1 MSDIYYL
8 PAVELARK
16 IARGEI
22 SSLELTE
29 GYIDRIATLDERIN
43 AVPVRTFE
51 RAISDA
57 RRADEARARGQSLGP
72 LHGVPMT
79 IKESY
84 VMAGTPATWGLEAFR
99 HNVASEDGLAVQRFR
114 AAGAHFLGKTN
125 VPADLADFQS
135 YNSIYGT
142 TNNPRD
148 LDRTPGGS
156 SGGSAA
162 AIAAGMTAL
171 EAGSDIGGSIRNPA
185 HFNGVFGH
193 KPTWGVVPQS
203 GHELIAG
210 APDSDLSVCGPI
222 ARDARDLKL
231 ALSVMSGPTA
241 REAIGWK
248 LDLPAADITSLGD
261 FRVAVW
267 HTDELAPVSSATA
280 ARVQMVADCLAAK
293 GAVVSDTARPD
304 IDFRKAH
311 DTYQSLLSAV
321 MSSAQPSEYIERL
334 KSEVKALRK
343 DDVSPEAV
351 NARAAIMMHRD
362 WLRLNFKREKLRLA
376 WDAFF
381 SQWDILICPQMAT
394 SAFPHDHRPMRER
407 VLEVDGV
414 DRPYFEQLFWSGIVT
429 APLLPSTVFPTG
441 LDQHGLPIGLQAV
454 SGPYRDYRCIEF
466 ARLIVEETGGFEP
479 PVYSW

>member
-1 MSDIYYL
+1 MSDIYYQS
-8 PAVELARK
+8 ARELARK
-16 IARGEI
+16 INRGAI

-29 GYIDRIATLDERIN
+29 GYINRIVKLDGSIN

-51 RAISDA
+51 KAIEDA
-57 RRADEARARGQSLGP
+57 KRADEATAKGQSLGP

-84 VMAGTPATWGLEAFR
+84 VIAGTPATWGLEAFR
-99 HNVASEDGLAVQRFR
+99 NNVASKDGLTVKRFR
-114 AAGAHFLGKTN
+114 DAGAHFLGKTN
-125 VPADLADFQS
+125 VPVDLADFQS
-135 YNSIYGT
+135 YNPIYGT

-148 LDRTPGGS
+148 LNRPPGGS

-162 AIAAGMTAL
+162 ALAAGMTAL

-193 KPTWGVVPQS
+193 KPTWGVVPES
-203 GHELIAG
+203 GHELIPG
-210 APDSDLSVCGPI
+210 VPDADLSVCGPL
-222 ARDARDLKL
+222 ARDAQDLQL
-231 ALSVMSGPTA
+231 ALSVMSGPTG

-248 LDLPAADITSLGD
+248 LNLPAADITSLGD

-267 HTDELAPVSSATA
+267 HSDELAPVSSETSG
-280 ARVQMVADCLAAK
+280 RVQMIADCLAAK
-293 GAVVSDTARPD
+293 GAMVSDSARPN

-311 DTYQSLLSAV
+311 NTYESLLSSV
-321 MSSAQPSEYIERL
+321 MSSAQPIEQVEKL
-334 KSEVKALRK
+334 KVLVQTLSK
-343 DDVSPEAV
+343 DDLSSDAV

-362 WLRLNFKREKLRLA
+362 WIRFNFKREKLKSA

-381 SQWDILICPQMAT
+381 SEWDILICPQMAT

-407 VLEVDGV
+407 LLNVDGV

-441 LDQHGLPIGLQAV
+441 LDQHGLPIGLQAI

-466 ARLIVEETGGFEP
+466 ARLICEEIGGFEP
-479 PVYSW
+479 PPI

>member
-1 MSDIYYL
+1 MSDIYYQS
-8 PAVELARK
+8 ARELARK
-16 IARGEI
+16 IKQGEI

-29 GYIDRIATLDERIN
+29 GYIDRIVKLDDLIN

-57 RRADEARARGQSLGP
+57 KRADEASARGESFGP

-99 HNVASEDGLAVQRFR
+99 KNVAGEDGLAVKRFR
-114 AAGAHFLGKTN
+114 DAGAHFLGKTN
-125 VPADLADFQS
+125 VPVDLADFQS
-135 YNSIYGT
+135 YNTIYGT
-142 TNNPRD
+142 TKNPRD
-148 LDRTPGGS
+148 PSRTPGGS

-162 AIAAGMTAL
+162 AIAAGMSAL

-203 GHELIAG
+203 GHELVAD

-222 ARDARDLKL
+222 ARDAKDLQL
-231 ALSVMSGPTA
+231 ALAVMSGPGA

-248 LDLPAADITSLGD
+248 LNLPAADIPSLGD
-261 FRVAVW
+261 LRVAVW
-267 HTDELAPVSSATA
+267 HTDELAPVSADTSS
-280 ARVQMVADCLAAK
+280 RVQMVADCLAAK

-304 IDFRKAH
+304 IDFRRAQT
-311 DTYQSLLSAV
+311 TYQSLLSAV
-321 MSSAQPSEYIERL
+321 MSSAQPIEKLEKL
-334 KSEVKALRK
+334 KREAEALGK

-351 NARAAIMMHRD
+351 NARAAVMMHRD

-381 SQWDILICPQMAT
+381 SEWDILVCPQMAT
-394 SAFPHDHRPMRER
+394 SAFPHDHRPMGER
-407 VLEVDGV
+407 TLEVDGV

-466 ARLIVEETGGFEP
+466 ARLICEEIGGFEP
-479 PVYSW
+479 PPL